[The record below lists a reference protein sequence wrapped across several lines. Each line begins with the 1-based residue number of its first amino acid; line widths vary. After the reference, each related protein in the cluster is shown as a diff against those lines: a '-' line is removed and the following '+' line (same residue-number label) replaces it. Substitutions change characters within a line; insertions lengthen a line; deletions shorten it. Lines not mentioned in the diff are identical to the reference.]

1 MKNFLLAVV
10 LSLVS
15 LTSFGQLI
23 INQEVTNTKPYR
35 VGDTLTVKYN
45 VIKGTTNPRFL
56 WMRYQYSNKHLQKL
70 GNTVFSQGTTAQN
83 FEATWPNYM
92 FTQNPAIGVGEL
104 DKQYGST
111 PWNYTQNND
120 WIAKQFTTQRADA
133 VIDGLWATE
142 KFILLENSTYQAIHK
157 LDLATANGT
166 NDAPIIPIGSQV
178 LQLSFAD
185 ADVKHVSAFR
195 VKVGYPGNFDVT
207 SLSVLIQPL
216 NADGTTNFTAPQIAK
231 TPLNSAGIVDFA
243 QFNIGDKF
251 GVYIV
256 PTTGAGYLN
265 NVVTVTDAYRAFLAV
280 TDVGL
285 NGTSSIF
292 QYPPIEKAI
301 GNVTIGDGDFNN
313 NDAYYLFAHILGQD
327 VASKAKAAL
336 PKVAKGA
343 GIFGLGAA
351 GGFVGAKLAGAGSG
365 SKPTESPKPS
375 ATTTTA
381 PPSAPSA
388 PSSSAPSGGGGGGG
402 GGGGSAPSGAP
413 AAAKPKASVKN
424 ANQQYKDL
432 IKAGKT
438 KEAEKLG
445 LETWAKAN
453 PKLAAKLNADSA
465 QKGTGQSQM
474 EKDAEELRQMSNRSK
489 QRQGELMGGPEGPGS
504 INKKD
509 VEDAMKA
516 EQERQKKKLEQEKSK
531 VTTKES
537 YEPYEVLLEYLLS
550 NGHADS
556 IEEAHYIM
564 LEMDASSVQAVMEE
578 YEDYL
583 LAEEVSEWVDGL
595 LHEGYD
601 LSQYTWDD
609 VVAHY
614 VTEFR

>member
-1 MKNFLLAVV
+1 MKNFLLALV

-23 INQEVTNTKPYR
+23 INQEVTNSKPYR
-35 VGDTLTVKYN
+35 VGDTLTVRYN

-92 FTQNPAIGVGEL
+92 FTQNPTIGVGEM
-104 DKQYGST
+104 DKQYAST
-111 PWNYTQNND
+111 PWNYTANND

-166 NDAPIIPIGSQV
+166 NDAPILPIGSQV

-185 ADVKHVSAFR
+185 ADVKHVASFR
-195 VKVGYPGNFDVT
+195 VRVAYPGNFDVT

-216 NADGTTNFTAPQIAK
+216 NTDGTTNFTAPQIAK

-292 QYPPIEKAI
+292 QYPAIEKAI

-327 VASKAKAAL
+327 V
-336 PKVAKGA
+336 
-343 GIFGLGAA
+343 
-351 GGFVGAKLAGAGSG
+351 
-365 SKPTESPKPS
+365 T
-375 ATTTTA
+375 
-381 PPSAPSA
+381 
-388 PSSSAPSGGGGGGG
+388 
-402 GGGGSAPSGAP
+402 
-413 AAAKPKASVKN
+413 
-424 ANQQYKDL
+424 
-432 IKAGKT
+432 
-438 KEAEKLG
+438 
-445 LETWAKAN
+445 AKAN
-453 PKLAAKLNADSA
+453 ITKQSANPLRFISVKQSAYPNFTAAQTNNSVTITTANQTEIFSYAFSGDLDFSHSSNPAQPISNSVGGQGTMNRTIANKGIYSNQLAGTATLSLSSKIENNKVILSGNLTQAGLAGLEVILKYDNSKLTLDGIVFDAGSSITNFSTDKDGRLTFGSMDQIKTARIKTGTPYKLTFTSNVPLTNTAGLFYTELADA
-465 QKGTGQSQM
+465 
-474 EKDAEELRQMSNRSK
+474 
-489 QRQGELMGGPEGPGS
+489 
-504 INKKD
+504 
-509 VEDAMKA
+509 
-516 EQERQKKKLEQEKSK
+516 
-531 VTTKES
+531 
-537 YEPYEVLLEYLLS
+537 
-550 NGHADS
+550 
-556 IEEAHYIM
+556 
-564 LEMDASSVQAVMEE
+564 
-578 YEDYL
+578 
-583 LAEEVSEWVDGL
+583 VDGNGNKIGL
-595 LHEGYD
+595 NVE
-601 LSQYTWDD
+601 
-609 VVAHY
+609 
-614 VTEFR
+614 